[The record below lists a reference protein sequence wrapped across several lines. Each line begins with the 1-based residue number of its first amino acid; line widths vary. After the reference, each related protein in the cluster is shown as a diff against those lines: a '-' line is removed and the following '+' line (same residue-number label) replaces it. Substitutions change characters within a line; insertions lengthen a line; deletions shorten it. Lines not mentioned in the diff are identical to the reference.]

1 VSRFKRRTIT
11 VVGAAL
17 LVVGCGARGVRI
29 AELKNEPAKYQDKT
43 VSIKGTV
50 TDSWGIPLVPF
61 QFYRVDD
68 GSGDIAVVSHTGR
81 APTKGSKVEV
91 KGKVNELA
99 TFGGQSVGLHLE
111 ETDRSQ

>member
-1 VSRFKRRTIT
+1 MSTFRRSTIAL
-11 VVGAAL
+11 VGAVL
-17 LVVGCGARGVRI
+17 LVGCGARGVRI
-29 AELKNEPAKYQDKT
+29 AELKDQPTKYQDKT

-81 APTKGSKVEV
+81 APTKGSRVEV